1 MVCYREEEGVSD
13 VSSATETSSRLRWL
27 ILALIGIAQLMVV
40 LDVTIVNIALPSA
53 QEALGF
59 SDDSRQ
65 WVVTAYALSFGSL
78 LLFGGRIGDL
88 FGRRRVFVIGL
99 TGFAAASALGGFAS
113 SIGVLVGARALQGA
127 FAALLAPATLS
138 LLTTTFTIPAER
150 NRAFSVFGTIGAS
163 GAAVGLILG
172 GALTEYLDWRWTMFV
187 NLLFAIPTAAAAL
200 RVLPDDGART
210 SRTPIDL
217 AGTLTA
223 SAGLFA
229 LVYGF
234 SNAESHGWGSSLA
247 VAALA
252 AAATLLTA
260 FILIERRVEH
270 PLLPLRVVAD
280 RARGGGFLALAIVGA
295 GMFGVFLFLTYYMQ
309 QTLGFSPL
317 VSGLAFLPLMAMI
330 MPAGAIGQTRL
341 LPRFGPRPLVAAGM
355 LLSAVAMLMFTGV
368 TVDSSYATDV
378 LPGLLVIG
386 VGLGLIFAPAMDT
399 ATRGVDGPDAGVAS
413 ALVNT
418 GQQIGGSIGTALL
431 STLAASAASAYASTH
446 RAADVA
452 AQAAVH
458 GYTTAFMWAA
468 AVFAV
473 GAVTAWLML
482 PSGAPDAASDANEP
496 VFAH

>member
-1 MVCYREEEGVSD
+1 VSPT
-13 VSSATETSSRLRWL
+13 TETSSRLRWL
-27 ILALIGIAQLMVV
+27 ILALIGVAQLMVV
-40 LDVTIVNIALPSA
+40 LDATIVNIALPSA
-53 QEALGF
+53 QEALQF
-59 SDDSRQ
+59 SDESRQ

-88 FGRRRVFVIGL
+88 FGRRRVFIVGL
-99 TGFAAASALGGFAS
+99 AGFAAASALGGFAPS
-113 SIGVLVGARALQGA
+113 FGVLVGARALQGA
-127 FAALLAPATLS
+127 FAALLAPAALS

-150 NRAFSVFGTIGAS
+150 NRAFSVFGMIGAS

-172 GALTEYLDWRWTMFV
+172 GGLTEYLDWRWTMFV
-187 NLLFAIPTAAAAL
+187 NLFLAVPAALAAL
-200 RVLPDDGART
+200 RLLPNDAVRAGRA
-210 SRTPIDL
+210 PIDL

-223 SAGLFA
+223 SSGLFA

-234 SNAESHGWGSSLA
+234 SNAESHGWGAPLTIAS
-247 VAALA
+247 LA
-252 AAATLLTA
+252 AAVGLLVT
-260 FILIERRVEH
+260 FIAVERRVEH
-270 PLLPLRVVAD
+270 PLLPLRVVTD

-295 GMFGVFLFLTYYMQ
+295 GIFGVFLFLTYYMQ

-317 VSGLAFLPLMAMI
+317 VSGLAFLPMVGMI

-355 LLSAVAMLMFTGV
+355 LLSAVAMIMFTGV
-368 TVDSSYATDV
+368 SVGSSYATDV

-399 ATRGVDGPDAGVAS
+399 ATRGVEGADAGVAS

-418 GQQIGGSIGTALL
+418 GQQVGGSVGTALL
-431 STLAASAASAYASTH
+431 STLAASAAGAYASSH

-458 GYTTAFMWAA
+458 GYTTAFTWAA

-473 GAVTAWLML
+473 GALAAWLML
-482 PSGAPDAASDANEP
+482 PSGAPDAAADAAGEP
-496 VFAH
+496 VLVH

>member
-1 MVCYREEEGVSD
+1 
-13 VSSATETSSRLRWL
+13 
-27 ILALIGIAQLMVV
+27 MVV
-40 LDVTIVNIALPSA
+40 LDATIVNIALPSA
-53 QEALGF
+53 QKALGF
-59 SDDSRQ
+59 SDESRQ

-88 FGRRRVFVIGL
+88 FGRKRVFVAGL
-99 TGFAAASALGGFAS
+99 AGFAVASALGGAATSF
-113 SIGVLVGARALQGA
+113 GVLVGARALQGA

-138 LLTTTFTIPAER
+138 LLTTTFTVPEER
-150 NRAFSVFGTIGAS
+150 NRAFSVFGVIGAS

-187 NLLFAIPTAAAAL
+187 NLILAIPTAAAAL
-200 RVLPDDGART
+200 RLLPHDAAQAR
-210 SRTPIDL
+210 SRIDL

-234 SNAESHGWGSSLA
+234 SNAETHGWGSPVTIA
-247 VAALA
+247 GLA
-252 AAATLLTA
+252 AATALLAT
-260 FILIERRVEH
+260 FIAVERRVEH
-270 PLLPLRVVAD
+270 PLLPLRVVTD
-280 RARGGGFLALAIVGA
+280 RARAGGFLAIAVVGA

-317 VSGLAFLPLMAMI
+317 VSGLAFLPMMAMI

-355 LLSAVAMLMFTGV
+355 LLSAAAMLMLTGV
-368 TVDSSYATDV
+368 SVDSSYGTDV

-399 ATRGVDGPDAGVAS
+399 ATRGVEGSDAGVAS

-418 GQQIGGSIGTALL
+418 GQQVGGSVGTALL
-431 STLAASAASAYASTH
+431 STLAAGAAGTYASAH
-446 RAADVA
+446 GAAAEVA

-458 GYTTAFMWAA
+458 GYTTAFTWAA
-468 AVFAV
+468 GVFAV
-473 GAVTAWLML
+473 GAVAAWRLL
-482 PSGAPDAASDANEP
+482 PAGAQDVATEAVAAEP

>member
-1 MVCYREEEGVSD
+1 VPST
-13 VSSATETSSRLRWL
+13 AAASSRLRWL
-27 ILALIGIAQLMVV
+27 ILALIGVAQLMVV
-40 LDVTIVNIALPSA
+40 LDATIVNIALPSA
-53 QEALGF
+53 QKALGF
-59 SDDSRQ
+59 SDESRQ

-88 FGRRRVFVIGL
+88 FGRKRVFVTGL
-99 TGFAAASALGGFAS
+99 AGFAVASAVGGAATSF
-113 SIGVLVGARALQGA
+113 GVLVSARALQGA

-138 LLTTTFTIPAER
+138 LLTTTFTIPEER
-150 NRAFSVFGTIGAS
+150 NRAFSVFGVIGAS

-187 NLLFAIPTAAAAL
+187 NLILAIPTAAAAL
-200 RVLPDDGART
+200 RLLPHDAAQAR
-210 SRTPIDL
+210 SRIDL

-234 SNAESHGWGSSLA
+234 SNAETHGWDSAVTIAGLA
-247 VAALA
+247 SAAVLLA
-252 AAATLLTA
+252 T
-260 FILIERRVEH
+260 FIAVERRVDH

-280 RARGGGFLALAIVGA
+280 RARAGGFLAIAVVGA

-317 VSGLAFLPLMAMI
+317 VSGLAFLPMMAMI

-355 LLSAVAMLMFTGV
+355 LLSAAAMLMLTGV
-368 TVDSSYATDV
+368 TVHSSYGTDV
-378 LPGLLVIG
+378 LPGLLVVG

-399 ATRGVDGPDAGVAS
+399 ATRGVEGSDAGVAS

-418 GQQIGGSIGTALL
+418 GQQVGGSVGTALL
-431 STLAASAASAYASTH
+431 STLAASAAGTYASAHGAT
-446 RAADVA
+446 AEVA

-458 GYTTAFMWAA
+458 GYTTAFTWAA
-468 AVFAV
+468 GVFAV
-473 GAVTAWLML
+473 GAVVAWWLL
-482 PSGAPDAASDANEP
+482 PAGAQDAASEAAAGEP